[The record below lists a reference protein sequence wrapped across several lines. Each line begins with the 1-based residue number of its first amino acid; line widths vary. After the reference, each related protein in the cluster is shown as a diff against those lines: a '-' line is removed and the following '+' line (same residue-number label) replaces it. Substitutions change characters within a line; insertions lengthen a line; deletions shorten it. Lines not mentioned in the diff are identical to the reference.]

1 MTTINQRKRT
11 MKLKIALILSLLSCP
26 ALAQTYDTFRPYYTP
41 PAYTPPVYT
50 PPTTYQSQGNR
61 LYGSDGT
68 VVQSYGNRD
77 YITRPNGSTTTCSTY
92 GSITTCQ

>member
-1 MTTINQRKRT
+1 

-26 ALAQTYDTFRPYYTP
+26 ALAQTYDTYRPYYTP

-50 PPTTYQSQGNR
+50 PPTTYQSYGNR
-61 LYGSDGT
+61 TYGSDGT
-68 VVQSYGNRD
+68 TVQSYGNRD

-92 GSITTCQ
+92 GNRTYCQ